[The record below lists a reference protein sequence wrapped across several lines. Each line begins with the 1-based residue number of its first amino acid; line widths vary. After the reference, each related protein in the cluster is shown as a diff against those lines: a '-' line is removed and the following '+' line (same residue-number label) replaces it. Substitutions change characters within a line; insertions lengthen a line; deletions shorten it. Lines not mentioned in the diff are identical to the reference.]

1 MGGEKIIMRRVRQPR
16 MHPELFALSRLFS
29 QIILYLHSSRLS
41 FALCCV
47 YMYAKCWG
55 FFLLALFLSLLMAVC
70 FCVEQPRMQES
81 ARLELFPFDS
91 GEICDYFIMIHH
103 S

>member
-47 YMYAKCWG
+47 YVCKVLG
-55 FFLLALFLSLLMAVC
+55 FFSARSLSLSSYGGVLLCGTTPNAG
-70 FCVEQPRMQES
+70 ERS
-81 ARLELFPFDS
+81 AGVVPF
-91 GEICDYFIMIHH
+91 
-103 S
+103 